1 MPASSSTVATQ
12 IEFEPDMGGVSS
24 GLHYDETH
32 LRPWVLSRD
41 QQIYV
46 AKNASARLVEDQIA
60 QGAVLGDEA
69 RLLPQG
75 FAWRRR
81 NSADYHVADLAFGV
95 AGDDVDDFRGSHD
108 IYGAPD

>member
-1 MPASSSTVATQ
+1 M
-12 IEFEPDMGGVSS
+12 
-24 GLHYDETH
+24 
-32 LRPWVLSRD
+32 
-41 QQIYV
+41 
-46 AKNASARLVEDQIA
+46 AKNASARLIEDQIA

-81 NSADYHVADLAFGV
+81 NSADYHVADLALGV